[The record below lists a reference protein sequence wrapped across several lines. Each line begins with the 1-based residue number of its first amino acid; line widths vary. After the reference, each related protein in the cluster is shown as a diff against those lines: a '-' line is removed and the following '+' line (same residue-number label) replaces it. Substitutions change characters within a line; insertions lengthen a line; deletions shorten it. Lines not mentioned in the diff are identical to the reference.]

1 MKKYMRNMHR
11 PSLSLSDSL
20 NWNCPRTQQQSA
32 WQSALARRGAPHA
45 RHATRHP
52 CTMHAHRTTQHSPV
66 ECTAHAVP
74 VRTRVTTG
82 DAACARQ
89 AGTLSGPAATMA
101 ATPTSSHP
109 WLRRRHAVTRHGMR
123 RRRPGRGTCPDDP
136 TRRGRSSPPHCT
148 HQLLSGRMSLAS
160 CSSW

>member
-1 MKKYMRNMHR
+1 MNEQIYAQYAS
-11 PSLSLSDSL
+11 SLSLSLRLSQL
-20 NWNCPRTQQQSA
+20 ELPAHTTAVTS
-32 WQSALARRGAPHA
+32 STGAPRGRT

-74 VRTRVTTG
+74 VCTRVTTG

-136 TRRGRSSPPHCT
+136 TRRGRSPPPHCT